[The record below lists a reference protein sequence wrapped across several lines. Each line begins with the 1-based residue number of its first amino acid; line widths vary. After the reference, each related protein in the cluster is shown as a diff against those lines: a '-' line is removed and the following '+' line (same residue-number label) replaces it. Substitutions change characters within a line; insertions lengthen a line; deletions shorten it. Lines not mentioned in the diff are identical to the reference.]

1 MYDHVCIN
9 FVPMWPRTAPH
20 FSESALLSLLLVP
33 RVIFAVRRLYG
44 GQADG
49 YCREFCSKKTW
60 WLRLRAA
67 SVVTTVL
74 SPSPKVFVILEF
86 LALLPQIFNIPKVE
100 HDQLCSRFVVVVFGS
115 HQ

>member
-1 MYDHVCIN
+1 
-9 FVPMWPRTAPH
+9 MWPRTAPH

-86 LALLPQIFNIPKVE
+86 LALCLYIDFIAAFWLTHVTPAKDDSRQKSTFSS
-100 HDQLCSRFVVVVFGS
+100 QLLGA
-115 HQ
+115 QL